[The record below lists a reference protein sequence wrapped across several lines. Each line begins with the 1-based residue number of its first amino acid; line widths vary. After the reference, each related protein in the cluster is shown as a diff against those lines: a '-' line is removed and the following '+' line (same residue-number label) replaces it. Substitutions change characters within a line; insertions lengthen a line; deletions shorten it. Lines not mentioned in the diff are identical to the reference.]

1 MQTYT
6 INCSGKLIDFSQPK
20 VMGILNVTPDSFF
33 AESRKQSD
41 EEIHRRVQQM
51 VDEGAQMMQCFW
63 TGRALV
69 GAGILLAVLNIFFCI
84 TKSAQT
90 GIAVSNILIA
100 LYAAAVPTVLIGTCK
115 MPTMM
120 CNAHTKPAVFLT
132 AGLFIIANAVYLV
145 LARKER

>member
-1 MQTYT
+1 MKKKY
-6 INCSGKLIDFSQPK
+6 IFGGIFILFG
-20 VMGILNVTPDSFF
+20 VMLALLPNKIAPVCHV
-33 AESRKQSD
+33 E
-41 EEIHRRVQQM
+41 
-51 VDEGAQMMQCFW
+51 EGAKMMKCFW
-63 TGRALV
+63 TGRALF
-69 GAGILLAVLNIFFCI
+69 GTGILLAVLNIFFCI
-84 TKSAQT
+84 TKSAQI

-132 AGLFIIANAVYLV
+132 AGLFIIANAIYLI

>member
-1 MQTYT
+1 MKKKY
-6 INCSGKLIDFSQPK
+6 IFGGIFILFG
-20 VMGILNVTPDSFF
+20 VMLALLPNKIAPVCHV
-33 AESRKQSD
+33 E
-41 EEIHRRVQQM
+41 
-51 VDEGAQMMQCFW
+51 EGAKMMKCFW
-63 TGRALV
+63 TGRALF
-69 GAGILLAVLNIFFCI
+69 GTGILLAVLNIFFCI

-132 AGLFIIANAVYLV
+132 AGLFIIANAIYLV

>member
-1 MQTYT
+1 MKKKY
-6 INCSGKLIDFSQPK
+6 IFG
-20 VMGILNVTPDSFF
+20 GIFILFGVILALLPTKNAPVCHV
-33 AESRKQSD
+33 E
-41 EEIHRRVQQM
+41 
-51 VDEGAQMMQCFW
+51 EGAKMMKCFW
-63 TGRALV
+63 TGRALF
-69 GAGILLAVLNIFFCI
+69 GTGILLAVLNIFFCI
-84 TKSAQT
+84 TKSAQI

-120 CNAHTKPAVFLT
+120 CNAHTKPAVFLV